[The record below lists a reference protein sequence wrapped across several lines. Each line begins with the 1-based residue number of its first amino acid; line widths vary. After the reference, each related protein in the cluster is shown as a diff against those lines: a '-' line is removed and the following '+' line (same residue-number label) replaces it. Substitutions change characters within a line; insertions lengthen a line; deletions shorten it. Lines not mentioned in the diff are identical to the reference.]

1 MAVLEAIVAGV
12 GAVVDI
18 AEGVQKI
25 GTMLDGQRSV
35 VLVVE
40 NDTRHA
46 LERVET
52 YHDHGGFKVTPS
64 GRIEPRTV
72 EIFGAQDKGFMTGVE
87 GGARYRI
94 LDGRDDEESFAWL
107 TWNNPF
113 VGSNKIGAMA
123 YYDGPPLPPPSTDH
137 LPFPSAYYVVAAVCG
152 AGDKDA
158 EMRYTIKR
166 R

>member
-1 MAVLEAIVAGV
+1 
-12 GAVVDI
+12 
-18 AEGVQKI
+18 
-25 GTMLDGQRSV
+25 MLRYV
-35 VLVVE
+35 YV
-40 NDTRHA
+40 HA
-46 LERVET
+46 QT
-52 YHDHGGFKVTPS
+52 
-64 GRIEPRTV
+64 RIELAQ
-72 EIFGAQDKGFMTGVE
+72 GAG
-87 GGARYRI
+87 
-94 LDGRDDEESFAWL
+94 DDEESFAWL